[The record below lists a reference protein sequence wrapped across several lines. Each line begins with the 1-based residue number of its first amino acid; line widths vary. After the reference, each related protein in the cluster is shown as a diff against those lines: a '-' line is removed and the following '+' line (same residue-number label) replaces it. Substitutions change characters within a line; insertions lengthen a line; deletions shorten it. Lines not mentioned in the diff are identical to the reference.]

1 MQKVLYAYMK
11 GEKMDKNLISILDI
25 TKAQM
30 EELFSVAKDKD
41 NMFNKFSD
49 ALSGKILASLF
60 LQPST
65 RTQLSFQSAFL
76 KLGGRTIGFSDIN
89 HSRSGPPYYE
99 PLDDMGRI
107 ASNYCDIIVMR
118 TINAIYTDD
127 FISGATIPVIS
138 AGSGNIEHPTQGLT
152 DLFTLTECLGPDLSG
167 INVLIIGTPRQRTI
181 NSLLLGLS
189 NWKNIHV
196 HILCQNGVFIMDSII
211 KKFVNNINVFYY
223 SSLDNFLDCNIS
235 HEMNV
240 IYMDKIFN
248 ETYYYNEFVITQE
261 QLYSHFASDTIVLHP
276 LPRTKELPKYFDEY
290 SGSKYFAQAYNGL
303 YVRGALFLSY
313 FIR

>member
-1 MQKVLYAYMK
+1 
-11 GEKMDKNLISILDI
+11 
-25 TKAQM
+25 M
-30 EELFSVAKDKD
+30 EELFSVAQSKDR
-41 NMFNKFSD
+41 MFEKFSN

-76 KLGGRTIGFSDIN
+76 KLGGKTIGFSDIN

-107 ASNYCDIIVMR
+107 VSNYCDIVVMR
-118 TINAIYTDD
+118 TINAVYTDD
-127 FISGATIPVIS
+127 FINGATIPVIS
-138 AGSGNIEHPTQGLT
+138 AGSGNIEHPTQALT
-152 DLFTLTECLGPDLSG
+152 DLFTLTDFLGSNLSG
-167 INVLIIGTPRQRTI
+167 INILIIGTPRQRTI

-189 NWKNIHV
+189 NWENIHV
-196 HILCQNGVFIMDSII
+196 HILCQDGVLLMESIT
-211 KKFVNNINVFYY
+211 KKFINEIDVSYY
-223 SSLDNFLDCNIS
+223 PSLANFLDCTVS
-235 HEMNV
+235 HEINV

-248 ETYYYNEFVITQE
+248 ETYFYNEFVITQE
-261 QLYSHFASDTIVLHP
+261 QLYNHFASDTIVLHP

-290 SGSKYFAQAYNGL
+290 PGSRYFLQANNGL

-313 FIR
+313 FMH

>member
-1 MQKVLYAYMK
+1 
-11 GEKMDKNLISILDI
+11 
-25 TKAQM
+25 M
-30 EELFSVAKDKD
+30 EELFSVAQSKDR
-41 NMFNKFSD
+41 MFEEFSN

-76 KLGGRTIGFSDIN
+76 KLGGKTIGFSDIN

-107 ASNYCDIIVMR
+107 VSNYCDIVVMR
-118 TINAIYTDD
+118 TINAVYTDD
-127 FISGATIPVIS
+127 FINGATIPVIS
-138 AGSGNIEHPTQGLT
+138 AGSGNIEHPTQALT
-152 DLFTLTECLGPDLSG
+152 DLFTLTDFLGSNLSG
-167 INVLIIGTPRQRTI
+167 INILIIGTPRQRTI

-189 NWKNIHV
+189 NWENIHV
-196 HILCQNGVFIMDSII
+196 HILCQDGVLLMESIT
-211 KKFVNNINVFYY
+211 KKFINDIDVSYY
-223 SSLDNFLDCNIS
+223 PSFANFLDCDIS
-235 HEMNV
+235 HEINV

-248 ETYYYNEFVITQE
+248 ETYFYNEFVITQE
-261 QLYSHFASDTIVLHP
+261 QLNNHFASDTIVLHP

-290 SGSKYFAQAYNGL
+290 PGSRYFLQANNGL

-313 FIR
+313 FMH